1 MATTPSLPK
10 TDRSRRLG
18 LRRWALALGL
28 LAVAGG
34 SLAPNPIVAHAML
47 VDADPAPSSVIPTSP
62 PNLVL
67 FFSEAVDPASVTLRL
82 LDSEQQPVA
91 GLGTP
96 RLDSSRQVVTA
107 SLPALKPDTYTV
119 DFAVV
124 SAVDG
129 HPTASLF
136 AFLVDPTG
144 TRPPP
149 AATLPAE
156 PVTPPDP
163 YAIAARWVATVVALL
178 LVGTILVWL
187 LHRRWMGAMT
197 VPVPW
202 GLLASLAAVGL
213 VAFAIHLTLAASAAF
228 GLPGQP
234 GGHPTVPLDFAEP
247 FGWTPFAVAMR
258 VAMIGLLFVFLV
270 AGARAFRTTRGGAG
284 TAPTGDGTAALV
296 LCGAGATATILGLS
310 LTGHAASLGGP
321 LFGLVDAVHLLAVAA
336 WLGALPALG
345 LLAWRAR
352 GPTGERGEA
361 GRRALRAHAR
371 VALVA
376 APVVVM
382 TGLANSPL
390 VVGDSRELAAAGY
403 GNLLLAKAALV
414 SVALGLG
421 AANFFLAR
429 NRGGRSMAGIV
440 GLELAVAAIAVAVG
454 VTMVSIAPAT
464 DRPPSTVDPRL
475 GVAHLYGEDGES
487 SVHGV
492 VDLPEPGVQFYSFAV
507 SDPITGAGRDDVA
520 QVAISFIPPAG
531 SDLPTDV
538 ALAQRGNKPWI
549 WELQGAYTPVVGTW
563 ELEVLVRRGRLE
575 EDRVRFPLA
584 VRQVLRPAALPPS
597 TTGSLI
603 LGAIAAPT
611 SGLPSGAGGWALP
624 IGLLASAAAL
634 MAVER
639 SRMRSGRLGWGLG
652 RRVRLVALLAAIA
665 IGTSLLARDA
675 VAFANR
681 PPDLWRAAVNPLAG
695 DPEAVAAGESL
706 YRANCASCHGPDGA
720 GDGPAVGS
728 LVRRPD
734 DLAGIVPRRLDGE
747 LAWTLAAG
755 VAGTQMPAFGTTLLE
770 GERWE
775 LVSFLRSHWPLAPE

>member
-1 MATTPSLPK
+1 M
-10 TDRSRRLG
+10 
-18 LRRWALALGL
+18 RWALALGL
-28 LAVAGG
+28 LAVAGS
-34 SLAPNPIVAHAML
+34 SLAPNSIVAHAML
-47 VDADPAPSSVIPTSP
+47 VDADPAPSSVVPASP

-67 FFSEAVDPASVTLRL
+67 FFSEAVDPGSLRL
-82 LDSEQQPVA
+82 RVLDSGQQPIA

-107 SLPALKPDTYTV
+107 SLPALEPDTYTV

-149 AATLPAE
+149 AGSLPTE
-156 PVTPPDP
+156 TVTPPDP

-197 VPVPW
+197 APVPW

-213 VAFAIHLTLAASAAF
+213 VAFAIHLTLAANTAF
-228 GLPGQP
+228 GPPGQP
-234 GGHPTVPLDFAEP
+234 GGHPTVHLDFAEP
-247 FGWTPFAVAMR
+247 FGWTPFAIAMR

-270 AGARAFRTTRGGAG
+270 AGARAFRSTPAG
-284 TAPTGDGTAALV
+284 SDPPPTGGGTAALA

-321 LFGLVDAVHLLAVAA
+321 LFGLVDAVHLLAIAA

-352 GPTGERGEA
+352 SPTGEGGEA

-376 APVVVM
+376 APVVVL

-390 VVGDSRELAAAGY
+390 VVGDSRELAAASY

-429 NRGGRSMAGIV
+429 NRGGRSMAAIV
-440 GLELAVAAIAVAVG
+440 GMELAVAAIAVAVG
-454 VTMVSIAPAT
+454 TTMVSLPPAT

-475 GVAHLYGEDGES
+475 GVAHLYGESGES

-507 SDPITGAGRDDVA
+507 SDPVTGVGRDDVA
-520 QVAISFIPPAG
+520 QVTISFIPPAA

-538 ALAQRGNKPWI
+538 VLAERGSLPWL
-549 WELQGAYTPVVGTW
+549 WELSGAYTPVVGTW

-575 EDRVRFPLA
+575 EDHVRFPLD
-584 VRQVLRPAALPPS
+584 VRQVLRPAALPPQ
-597 TTGSLI
+597 TTGSQI
-603 LGAIAAPT
+603 LAAIAAPAAA
-611 SGLPSGAGGWALP
+611 LPAGAAGWVLP
-624 IGLLASAAAL
+624 IGLLAGVAAL
-634 MAVER
+634 MAVEWSRTRRGR
-639 SRMRSGRLGWGLG
+639 SRWGPG
-652 RRVRLVALLAAIA
+652 RRLRLVALLAAVA

-681 PPDLWRAAVNPLAG
+681 PPDVWRAAVNSLAG
-695 DPEAVAAGESL
+695 DSDAIAAGESL

-728 LVRRPD
+728 LVRRPN
-734 DLAGIVPRRLDGE
+734 DLADVVPYRLDGE

-775 LVSFLRSHWPLAPE
+775 LVSFLRSHWPPKAE

>member
-1 MATTPSLPK
+1 MAMTPSLAK
-10 TDRSRRLG
+10 TDRSRRRQLLG
-18 LRRWALALGL
+18 WALALGL
-28 LAVAGG
+28 LA
-34 SLAPNPIVAHAML
+34 LASSGVVPNPIVAHAML
-47 VDADPAPSSVIPTSP
+47 VDADPAPSSVVPASP
-62 PNLVL
+62 SNLVL
-67 FFSEAVDPASVTLRL
+67 FFSEAVDPASLRL
-82 LDSEQQPVA
+82 RVLDSGQQPIV

-96 RLDSSRQVVTA
+96 RLDSTRQVVTA
-107 SLPALKPDTYTV
+107 SLPALEPDTYTV

-129 HPTASLF
+129 HPTTSLF

-149 AATLPAE
+149 PGTLPAE
-156 PVTPPDP
+156 TVTPPDP
-163 YAIAARWVATVVALL
+163 YAIAARWVATVVAFL

-187 LHRRWMGAMT
+187 LHRRWIGAMAAQI
-197 VPVPW
+197 PW
-202 GLLASLAAVGL
+202 TILAALAAIGL
-213 VAFAIHLTLAASAAF
+213 VAFAIHLTFAASAAF
-228 GLPGQP
+228 GP
-234 GGHPTVPLDFAEP
+234 GGHPAVHLDFAEP
-247 FGWTPFAVAMR
+247 FGWTPFAIAMR

-270 AGARAFRTTRGGAG
+270 AGARAFRTKPAGSDPPPAGG
-284 TAPTGDGTAALV
+284 GTAALA
-296 LCGAGATATILGLS
+296 LCGVGATATILGLS

-321 LFGLVDAVHLLAVAA
+321 LFGLVDAIHLLAIAA

-352 GPTGERGEA
+352 SPTSEAGEA

-376 APVVVM
+376 APVVVL

-390 VVGDSRELAAAGY
+390 VVGDSRELAAAAY
-403 GNLLLAKAALV
+403 GNLLLAKAVLV
-414 SVALGLG
+414 SAALGLG

-429 NRGGRSMAGIV
+429 NRGGRSMAAIV
-440 GLELAVAAIAVAVG
+440 GMELAVAAIAVAVG
-454 VTMVSIAPAT
+454 TTMVSLPPAT

-475 GVAHLYGEDGES
+475 GVAHLYGQSGES
-487 SVHGV
+487 TVHGV

-507 SDPITGAGRDDVA
+507 SDPVTGVGREDVA
-520 QVAISFIPPAG
+520 QVAVTFIPPTG

-538 ALAQRGNKPWI
+538 ALAQRGSQPWL
-549 WELQGAYTPVVGTW
+549 WELHGAYTPVVGTW

-575 EDRVRFPLA
+575 EDHVRFPLA
-584 VRQVLRPAALPPS
+584 VRQVLRPSALPPS

-624 IGLLASAAAL
+624 IGLLAGAATFL
-634 MAVER
+634 AVER
-639 SRMRSGRLGWGLG
+639 SRARKDRLRWGLG
-652 RRVRLVALLAAIA
+652 RRLRLVALLVAVA

-681 PPDLWRAAVNPLAG
+681 PPDLCRAAVNPLAG
-695 DPEAVAAGESL
+695 DTAAIAGGESL
-706 YRANCASCHGPDGA
+706 YRGNCASCHGTDGA

-734 DLAGIVPRRLDGE
+734 DLARIVPRRLDGE

-775 LVSFLRSHWPLAPE
+775 LVSFLRSHWPLAPD

>member
-1 MATTPSLPK
+1 
-10 TDRSRRLG
+10 
-18 LRRWALALGL
+18 LALGL

-34 SLAPNPIVAHAML
+34 SLVPNPIVAHAML

-67 FFSEAVDPASVTLRL
+67 FFSEAVDPASLSLRV
-82 LDSEQQPVA
+82 LDSEQQPIA

-107 SLPALKPDTYTV
+107 SLPALEPDTYTV

-149 AATLPAE
+149 AVTLPDE
-156 PVTPPDP
+156 PATPPDP

-178 LVGTILVWL
+178 LLGTVLVWL
-187 LHRRWMGAMT
+187 LHRRWMGAVT
-197 VPVPW
+197 APVPW
-202 GLLASLAAVGL
+202 GLIASLAAVGL
-213 VAFAIHLTLAASAAF
+213 VAFAIHLTLAATAAF
-228 GLPGQP
+228 GPPGEP
-234 GGHPTVPLDFAEP
+234 GGDLTVHLDFAEP
-247 FGWTPFAVAMR
+247 FGWTPFAIAMR
-258 VAMIGLLFVFLV
+258 IAMIGLLFVFLV
-270 AGARAFRTTRGGAG
+270 AGARAFRTTPAG
-284 TAPTGDGTAALV
+284 SDSPTGDGTVALA

-345 LLAWRAR
+345 LLAWRAG

-371 VALVA
+371 MALVA
-376 APVVVM
+376 APIVVL

-390 VVGDSRELAAAGY
+390 VVGDSRELAASGY
-403 GNLLLAKAALV
+403 GNLLLAKALLV
-414 SVALGLG
+414 SLALGLG

-440 GLELAVAAIAVAVG
+440 GLELAVAAFAVAVG
-454 VTMVSIAPAT
+454 VTMVSISPAT
-464 DRPPSTVDPRL
+464 DRPPSNVDPRL
-475 GVAHLYGEDGES
+475 GVAHLYGEGGES
-487 SVHGV
+487 SVHGI
-492 VDLPEPGVQFYSFAV
+492 VDLPEPGVQSYLFAI
-507 SDPITGAGRDDVA
+507 SDPTTGAGREDVA
-520 QVAISFIPPAG
+520 QVTISFIPPAG

-538 ALAQRGNKPWI
+538 ALAQRGSLPWI
-549 WELQGAYTPVVGTW
+549 WELRGAYTPVVGTW
-563 ELEVLVRRGRLE
+563 ELEVLVRRGRLV
-575 EDRVRFPLA
+575 EDRVIFPLG
-584 VRQVLRPAALPPS
+584 VRRVLRATALPPT
-597 TTGSLI
+597 TTGSQI

-624 IGLLASAAAL
+624 IGLLAAAAAL
-634 MAVER
+634 LAVER
-639 SRMRSGRLGWGLG
+639 SLTRSWRLPWVLG
-652 RRVRLVALLAAIA
+652 RRLRIAALLAAVA
-665 IGTSLLARDA
+665 IGTSLVARDG

-695 DPEAVAAGESL
+695 DEEAIAAGESL

-720 GDGPAVGS
+720 GDGPAVSS

-734 DLAGIVPRRLDGE
+734 DLAGIVPHRLDGE

-775 LVSFLRSHWPLAPE
+775 LVSFLRSHWPPAPE

>member
-1 MATTPSLPK
+1 MAK
-10 TDRSRRLG
+10 TDRSRRRQL
-18 LRRWALALGL
+18 LRWALALGL
-28 LAVAGG
+28 LAVAGSG
-34 SLAPNPIVAHAML
+34 VVPNPIVAHAML
-47 VDADPAPSSVIPTSP
+47 VDADPAPSSVVPASP

-67 FFSEAVDPASVTLRL
+67 FFSEAVDPAALRL
-82 LDSEQQPVA
+82 RVLDSGQQPIV

-96 RLDSSRQVVTA
+96 RLDSTRQVVTA
-107 SLPALKPDTYTV
+107 SLPPLDPDTYTV

-149 AATLPAE
+149 GSLPTE
-156 PVTPPDP
+156 TITPPDP

-178 LVGTILVWL
+178 LLGTILVWL
-187 LHRRWMGAMT
+187 LHRRWIGAT
-197 VPVPW
+197 AAQVPW
-202 GLLASLAAVGL
+202 GILAALAAIGL
-213 VAFAIHLTLAASAAF
+213 VAFAVHLTFAASAAF
-228 GLPGQP
+228 GPPGQP
-234 GGHPTVPLDFAEP
+234 GGHPAVHLDFAEP
-247 FGWTPFAVAMR
+247 FGWTPFAIAMR
-258 VAMIGLLFVFLV
+258 VAMIGLLSVFLV
-270 AGARAFRTTRGGAG
+270 AGARAFRTTPAG
-284 TAPTGDGTAALV
+284 SDPPPTGGGTAALA

-321 LFGLVDAVHLLAVAA
+321 LFGLVDAIHLLAIAA

-352 GPTGERGEA
+352 GPTGDGGEV

-376 APVVVM
+376 APVVVL
-382 TGLANSPL
+382 TGLTNSPL

-414 SVALGLG
+414 SAALGLG

-429 NRGGRSMAGIV
+429 NRGGRSMAAIV
-440 GLELAVAAIAVAVG
+440 GMELAVATIAVAVG
-454 VTMVSIAPAT
+454 TTMVSLPPAT

-475 GVAHLYGEDGES
+475 GVAHLYGESGES
-487 SVHGV
+487 TVHGV

-507 SDPITGAGRDDVA
+507 SDPVTGVGREDVA

-531 SDLPTDV
+531 TDLPTDV
-538 ALAQRGNKPWI
+538 ALAQRGSQPWL

-611 SGLPSGAGGWALP
+611 SGLPSGPGGWGLP
-624 IGLLASAAAL
+624 IGMLVGVAAL
-634 MAVER
+634 MAVEW
-639 SRMRSGRLGWGLG
+639 SRTRRGRPRWGPG
-652 RRVRLVALLAAIA
+652 RRLRLVILLAAVG
-665 IGTSLLARDA
+665 IGTSLVARDA

-681 PPDLWRAAVNPLAG
+681 PPDVWRAADNPLAG
-695 DPEAVAAGESL
+695 DSDAVAAGESL
-706 YRANCASCHGPDGA
+706 YRANCASCHGTDGA
-720 GDGPAVGS
+720 GDGPAVGD
-728 LVRRPD
+728 LVRRPE
-734 DLAGIVPRRLDGE
+734 DLAGVVPHRLDGE

-775 LVSFLRSHWPLAPE
+775 LVSFLRSHWPPPAE

>member
-1 MATTPSLPK
+1 LPK

-18 LRRWALALGL
+18 LRRSALTLGL
-28 LAVAGG
+28 LAVAV
-34 SLAPNPIVAHAML
+34 STVMPISVTAHAML
-47 VDADPAPSSVIPTSP
+47 VDADPAPSSVIPESP

-67 FFSEAVDPASVTLRL
+67 FFSEAVDPASLSLRV
-82 LDSEQQPVA
+82 LDSEQQPIA

-107 SLPALKPDTYTV
+107 SLPALVPDTYTV

-149 AATLPAE
+149 AVTLPGELA
-156 PVTPPDP
+156 TPPDP

-178 LVGTILVWL
+178 LLGTVLVWL
-187 LHRRWMGAMT
+187 LHRRWMGAVT
-197 VPVPW
+197 APVPW
-202 GLLASLAAVGL
+202 GLIASLAAVGL
-213 VAFAIHLTLAASAAF
+213 VAFAIHLTLAANAAF
-228 GLPGQP
+228 GPLAQP
-234 GGHPTVPLDFAEP
+234 GGLPTIHLDFAEP
-247 FGWTPFAVAMR
+247 FGWTPFAIAMR

-270 AGARAFRTTRGGAG
+270 AGARAFRTTRAGAG
-284 TAPTGDGTAALV
+284 SAPTGNGTAALA

-336 WLGALPALG
+336 WLGSLPALG

-376 APVVVM
+376 APVVVL

-390 VVGDSRELAAAGY
+390 VVGDSRELAASGY
-403 GNLLLAKAALV
+403 GNLLLTKAVLV
-414 SVALGLG
+414 SLALGLG

-440 GLELAVAAIAVAVG
+440 GLELAVAALAVAVG

-475 GVAHLYGEDGES
+475 GVAHLDGEGGES
-487 SVHGV
+487 SVHGI

-507 SDPITGAGRDDVA
+507 SDPTTGAGRDDVA
-520 QVAISFIPPAG
+520 QVVISFIPPAG
-531 SDLPTDV
+531 
-538 ALAQRGNKPWI
+538 
-549 WELQGAYTPVVGTW
+549 
-563 ELEVLVRRGRLE
+563 
-575 EDRVRFPLA
+575 
-584 VRQVLRPAALPPS
+584 
-597 TTGSLI
+597 
-603 LGAIAAPT
+603 
-611 SGLPSGAGGWALP
+611 
-624 IGLLASAAAL
+624 
-634 MAVER
+634 
-639 SRMRSGRLGWGLG
+639 
-652 RRVRLVALLAAIA
+652 
-665 IGTSLLARDA
+665 
-675 VAFANR
+675 
-681 PPDLWRAAVNPLAG
+681 
-695 DPEAVAAGESL
+695 
-706 YRANCASCHGPDGA
+706 
-720 GDGPAVGS
+720 
-728 LVRRPD
+728 
-734 DLAGIVPRRLDGE
+734 
-747 LAWTLAAG
+747 
-755 VAGTQMPAFGTTLLE
+755 
-770 GERWE
+770 
-775 LVSFLRSHWPLAPE
+775 